1 MTYRVRIFTVFFLS
15 WFTALSAWSAA
26 AQSVVWTR
34 TDFAP
39 YFILE
44 GDFAGRG
51 IADRVIK
58 LFRQQ
63 IINHQHSE
71 EAMSLKR
78 VLRSAREGQP
88 FCHVALLKT
97 PQREKFIE
105 YSKPYMMNYANGL
118 LTIKRGLLEMGLD
131 KDDPKGA
138 NFAVLAERPDITI
151 SVHDGRSYS
160 PMIDDVIA
168 RNLASEAGALRL
180 KTGKKEMTRL
190 FRMMQIGRLD
200 AIVARPEEGFFY
212 AEEAKLN
219 ESLYFLNVAND
230 VRYSY
235 GRVGCAKGEWNDDLL
250 AQINKLI
257 ESPDF
262 LKQVI
267 AIYADWIP
275 EHLRSSYR
283 QEALKGLSQ
292 F

>member
-1 MTYRVRIFTVFFLS
+1 MTYRVKMLTVFFLG
-15 WFTALSAWSAA
+15 WFTTLSAWSAMP
-26 AQSVVWTR
+26 QNVVWTR

-44 GDFAGRG
+44 GDAAGQG

-58 LFRQQ
+58 LFQQ
-63 IINHQHSE
+63 RIENYQHSE

-97 PQREKFIE
+97 PQREQFIE

-131 KDDPKGA
+131 KDEPKGVD
-138 NFAVLAERPDITI
+138 FAALAERPDITI

-168 RNLASEAGALRL
+168 RNLASETGALRL
-180 KTGKKEMTRL
+180 KTGKKEMSRL

-212 AEEAKLN
+212 AEAAKLN
-219 ESLYFLNVAND
+219 EPLFFLNVAND

-235 GRVGCAKGEWNDDLL
+235 GRVGCAKGEWNDEG
-250 AQINKLI
+250 I
-257 ESPDF
+257 
-262 LKQVI
+262 
-267 AIYADWIP
+267 
-275 EHLRSSYR
+275 
-283 QEALKGLSQ
+283 
-292 F
+292 